1 MHTVSPYCGALG
13 LEGFALH
20 IIGRFAAKTAAASFV
35 AVATVLVSFA
45 PAANAVSY
53 TTSGLSQPLTH
64 LGGTGT
70 VIGQLSVFGSSG
82 TLVDGA
88 TINLNFLTFT
98 ALNTGIATS
107 NAYSIT
113 ETMTVNSGTPQQLT
127 IPFNL
132 SINSTDTLTIVGGT
146 TLSFLDAGTLWQVVV
161 NGLTLGLPSG
171 GGTASGW
178 LTAQVTDPPGTNVSQ
193 APLPAA
199 LPLFASGLGG
209 MGFFAWWRKR
219 KSAGAAAAG

>member
-1 MHTVSPYCGALG
+1 M
-13 LEGFALH
+13 
-20 IIGRFAAKTAAASFV
+20 
-35 AVATVLVSFA
+35 
-45 PAANAVSY
+45 
-53 TTSGLSQPLTH
+53 
-64 LGGTGT
+64 
-70 VIGQLSVFGSSG
+70 FGSSG

-88 TINLNFLTFT
+88 TINLNFLNFT
-98 ALNTGIATS
+98 ALNTGIHTS

-113 ETMTVNSGTPQQLT
+113 ETMTVNSGAPQQLT

-132 SINSTDTLTIVGGT
+132 NINSTDTLTIVGA

-161 NGLTLGLPSG
+161 NGLNSGLPSG

-209 MGFFAWWRKR
+209 MGFFARWKKR
-219 KSAGAAAAG
+219 KSASAAAAG